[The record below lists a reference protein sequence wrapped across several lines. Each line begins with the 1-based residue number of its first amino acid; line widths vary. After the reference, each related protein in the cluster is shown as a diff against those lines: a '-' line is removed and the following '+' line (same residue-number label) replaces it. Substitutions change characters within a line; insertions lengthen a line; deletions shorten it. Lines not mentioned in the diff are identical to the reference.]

1 VGLRPV
7 VVSFALFLF
16 RRLLGIVV
24 LIWVVTLAAFGLFRL
39 GVPSQ
44 LADRQINVQLGQG
57 EPASWQY
64 AHYLLRL
71 LHGNFG
77 QSLTIGL
84 PVSTVLWRALP
95 PTLSLLIGGMLLWLA
110 VGVIAGMISALRA
123 GSAVDKIVTG
133 ATMTVAIVPTFLIA
147 LLLLAVFTYIART
160 GFLWMQPGYVP
171 LTRDPGAWLGRM
183 ILPWIALAAT
193 QAGLTAR
200 LTRTSVLEV
209 LSEDYVRTA
218 RAKGLSTRRV
228 IWCHVLRPSL
238 VPLIHSVSVGV
249 GTLLGSAVII
259 DQAFTLGGVGQTFL
273 LAAKANDLMVV
284 MGTVLITVILVSL
297 ANLIADICQ
306 AVLDPRTAPEITR
319 TLPCLLSYNR
329 RPNPKTCTGARNSRR
344 HCHRTHRTSHSI
356 SGPETQRRC
365 SNPEHSCPRRGRRPS
380 RPRPCIAELARARR
394 ASNSSRSR
402 WPAHSRV
409 P

>member
-1 VGLRPV
+1 MVAEITAANVIADRGLVYVYGANFETVGLRPV
-7 VVSFALFLF
+7 VAGFALFLL

-24 LIWVVTLAAFGLFRL
+24 LIWVVTLAAFALFRL

-44 LADRQINVQLGQG
+44 LADRQINAQLGPG
-57 EPASWQY
+57 ETASWQY

-71 LHGNFG
+71 LHGDFG

-95 PTLSLLIGGMLLWLA
+95 PTLSLLIGGMLLWLT

-133 ATMTVAIVPTFLIA
+133 ATMTVAIVPTFLIG
-147 LLLLAVFTYIART
+147 LLLLALFTYIART

-171 LTRDPGAWLGRM
+171 LTQDPGAWLGRM
-183 ILPWIALAAT
+183 VLPWIALAAT

-218 RAKGLSTRRV
+218 RAKGLSRRRV

-238 VPLIHSVSVGV
+238 VPLIHSVSVGL

-259 DQAFTLGGVGQTFL
+259 DQIFTLGGVGQTFL
-273 LAAKANDLMVV
+273 LAAQADDLMVV

-306 AVLDPRTAPEITR
+306 ALLDPRSAPAIAR
-319 TLPCLLSYNR
+319 TLRCLLSVGSRAWPAAAPCRASQR
-329 RPNPKTCTGARNSRR
+329 RPVLS
-344 HCHRTHRTSHSI
+344 TS
-356 SGPETQRRC
+356 TR
-365 SNPEHSCPRRGRRPS
+365 
-380 RPRPCIAELARARR
+380 
-394 ASNSSRSR
+394 
-402 WPAHSRV
+402 
-409 P
+409 